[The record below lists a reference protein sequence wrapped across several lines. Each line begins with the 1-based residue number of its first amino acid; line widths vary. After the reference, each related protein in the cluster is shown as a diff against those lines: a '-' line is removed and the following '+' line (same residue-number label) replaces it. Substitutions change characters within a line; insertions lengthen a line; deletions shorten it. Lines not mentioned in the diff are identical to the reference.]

1 MGRTFNSLLNV
12 EAVIDLDVIAK
23 LVQRPIIF
31 ELDQDIKLCE
41 VKFALK
47 QTKNAKYPEE
57 MEFLLI
63 FGNRAE
69 ILFT

>member
-1 MGRTFNSLLNV
+1 MDAI
-12 EAVIDLDVIAK
+12 EK
-23 LVQRPIIF
+23 LIQRPIIF

-41 VKFALK
+41 VKYALK
-47 QTKNAKYPEE
+47 QTKNCKAPEE

-63 FGNRAE
+63 FGNMAE